1 MWELQGARKR
11 LATVSEDRIQIV
23 ETMTIREAAP
33 LWHDPRSE
41 HLQHWAE
48 TFGVCL
54 KDFHAGH
61 IRTFQLERSQQVTGA
76 QVDAEVEALLA
87 LLGELGLGQEIRLY
101 YRSFGDQDEITPAE
115 FGAFPEA
122 ARIYIEKLRRKISEL
137 EAMSHRM
144 ENRIRRTN
152 WGRSRG

>member
-1 MWELQGARKR
+1 M
-11 LATVSEDRIQIV
+11 SEDRIRIV
-23 ETMTIREAAP
+23 ETMTIREASP
-33 LWHDPRSE
+33 LWHDPRRE

-61 IRTFQLERSQQVTGA
+61 IRTYQLERSQQVAGA

-87 LLGELGLGQEIRLY
+87 LLAEVDLGQEIRRY
-101 YRSFGDQDEITPAE
+101 CRSFAEDGEITAAE

-122 ARIYIEKLRRKISEL
+122 ARLYIEKLRRKISEL
-137 EAMSHRM
+137 EATNHRM
-144 ENRIRRTN
+144 ENRIRKTN
-152 WGRSRG
+152 WGRGRG